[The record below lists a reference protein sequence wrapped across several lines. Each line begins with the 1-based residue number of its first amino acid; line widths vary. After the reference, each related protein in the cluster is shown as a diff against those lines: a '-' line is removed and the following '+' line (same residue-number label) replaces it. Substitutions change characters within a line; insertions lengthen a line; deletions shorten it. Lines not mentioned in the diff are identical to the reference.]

1 MESQFKCHLFR
12 ETSLRSQPLFDFPY
26 GTCHILV
33 LSVDWLVGFFVA
45 SLPRKT
51 VSTEKLSDLSKAAQ
65 LD

>member
-12 ETSLRSQPLFDFPY
+12 DLLEVTASVGFPLWRL
-26 GTCHILV
+26 HILV

-51 VSTEKLSDLSKAAQ
+51 VSTEKLSDLSKATQ